1 MIAVV
6 ASSILSGSINIP
18 TSKSAMQRACALSL
32 LTNGT
37 TIIYN
42 PGKSNDDLAAL
53 DIIEK
58 LGATIEHTNNQ
69 IKIISNGEIHPP
81 SFINCNES
89 GLSLRMF
96 TPIIAISND
105 DVTISGTGSLMKRPI
120 DLFSHFFAELG
131 VSIKS
136 VNGFLP
142 VDIKGPLQPVDI
154 EIDGSK
160 SSQYL
165 TGLLFAFAKK
175 VDTLTVINVR
185 NLVSKPYIDLS
196 IQLLNHFGYKVVNEN
211 YQRFL
216 IYPTTS
222 INRNI
227 TYTVEGDWSS
237 ASFFIVAA
245 LVAGDL
251 ALSGLDLNSF
261 QSDRKILEALDQI
274 NADYSFNSDVLKI
287 KKSSAI
293 KPFEFDATD
302 CPDLFPPLVVLA
314 LAANGTSVIKGVK
327 RLYDK
332 ESNRAEALMN
342 QFSKLRADIFVIDD
356 NMVINGGKKLNG
368 GIVNSQHDHRIAM
381 ALAIAGLI
389 AESEVVIEDAESV
402 NKSFPDF
409 FNLLQNCGGLV
420 TLKT

>member
-6 ASSILSGSINIP
+6 TPSILSGSINIP
-18 TSKSAMQRACALSL
+18 PSKSAMQRACALSL
-32 LTNGT
+32 LNNGT

-53 DIIEK
+53 DIIGN
-58 LGATIEHTNNQ
+58 LGAKIEHTKNQ
-69 IKIISNGEIHPP
+69 IKIISNGEIQPLA
-81 SFINCNES
+81 FINCHES

-96 TPIIAISND
+96 TPIIAISNN

-120 DLFSHFFAELG
+120 DFFTELG
-131 VSIKS
+131 VHINSE
-136 VNGFLP
+136 NGFLP
-142 VDIKGPLQPVDI
+142 IDIKGPLQPVDI

-175 VDTLTVINVR
+175 VDKLTVITVR

-196 IQLLNHFGYKVVNEN
+196 IQLMNHFGFKVVNDE
-211 YQRFL
+211 YKRFL
-216 IYPTTS
+216 IYPKTE
-222 INRNI
+222 INRDVV
-227 TYTVEGDWSS
+227 YTVEGDWSS

-251 ALSGLDLNSF
+251 ALSGLDENSC
-261 QSDRKILEALDQI
+261 QSDRMILEVLDQI
-274 NADYSFNSDVLKI
+274 NADYSFNSNVLKI

-293 KPFEFDATD
+293 NPFEFDATD

-314 LAANGTSVIKGVK
+314 LAANGKSVIKGVN
-327 RLYDK
+327 RLHDK

-342 QFSKLRADIFVIDD
+342 QFSKLGADIFVIDD
-356 NMVINGGKKLNG
+356 NMIIKGGKKLNG

-381 ALAIAGLI
+381 ALAVAGLM
-389 AESEVVIEDAESV
+389 ATSEVVIEDAESV

>member
-6 ASSILSGSINIP
+6 SPSILSGSIIIP
-18 TSKSAMQRACALSL
+18 SSKSAMQRACALSL
-32 LTNGT
+32 LNNGT

-42 PGKSNDDLAAL
+42 PGNSNDDLTAL

-58 LGATIEHTNNQ
+58 LGAKVERSNNCITIM
-69 IKIISNGEIHPP
+69 SNGVIHPP
-81 SFINCNES
+81 AFINCQES

-96 TPIIAISND
+96 TPIIAISKNT
-105 DVTISGTGSLMKRPI
+105 VKIIGTGSLLKRPV

-131 VSIKS
+131 VDINAE
-136 VNGFLP
+136 NGLLP

-154 EIDGSK
+154 EIDGSE

-175 VDTLTVINVR
+175 ADKLTVITVR

-196 IQLLNHFGYKVVNEN
+196 IQLLNHFGYKVLNDQYN
-211 YQRFL
+211 RFL
-216 IYPTTS
+216 IYPTTE
-222 INRNI
+222 INRDI
-227 TYTVEGDWSS
+227 SYTVEGDWSS

-245 LVAGDL
+245 LIAGDL
-251 ALSGLDLNSF
+251 SLSGLDFNSC
-261 QSDRKILEALDQI
+261 QSDKKIYEVLDQI
-274 NADYSFNSDVLKI
+274 DADYSIHDDILKI
-287 KKSSAI
+287 RKLASI

-314 LAANGTSVIKGVK
+314 FAANGKSVIKGVN

-332 ESNRAEALMN
+332 ESNRAEALVN
-342 QFSKLRADIFVIDD
+342 QFSTLGASIFVKDD
-356 NMVINGGKKLNG
+356 NMIINGVKKLNG
-368 GIVNSQHDHRIAM
+368 GVVNSQHDHRIAM
-381 ALAIAGLI
+381 ALAVAGLI
-389 AESEVVIEDAESV
+389 TTSEVVIEDAESV
-402 NKSFPDF
+402 NKSFPNF
-409 FNLLQNCGGLV
+409 FKLLQNCGGVV

>member
-6 ASSILSGSINIP
+6 APSILSGSINIP
-18 TSKSAMQRACALSL
+18 PSKSAMQRACALSL
-32 LTNGT
+32 LNNGT

-53 DIIEK
+53 DIIGN
-58 LGATIEHTNNQ
+58 LGAKIEHTKNQ
-69 IKIISNGEIHPP
+69 IKIISNGEIHPS
-81 SFINCNES
+81 SFINCYES

-136 VNGFLP
+136 ENGLLP

-175 VDTLTVINVR
+175 VDKLTVITVR

-196 IQLLNHFGYKVVNEN
+196 MQFLQHFGYNVVNEH
-211 YQRFL
+211 YERFY
-216 IYPTTS
+216 IYPTTE
-222 INRNI
+222 INRDI

-237 ASFFIVAA
+237 ASFFIIAA

-251 ALSGLDLNSF
+251 SLSGLDFNSC
-261 QSDRKILEALDQI
+261 QSDKKILDVLDQI
-274 NADYSFNSDVLKI
+274 NADYSISADILKI
-287 KKSSAI
+287 KKSTAI

-314 LAANGTSVIKGVK
+314 LAAYGKSIIKGVN
-327 RLYDK
+327 RLHDK

-342 QFSKLRADIFVIDD
+342 QFSKLGADIFVIDD
-356 NMVINGGKKLNG
+356 NMIIKGGKKLNG

-381 ALAIAGLI
+381 ALAVAGLM
-389 AESEVVIEDAESV
+389 ATSEVVIEDAESV

>member
-6 ASSILSGSINIP
+6 TPSILSGSINIP
-18 TSKSAMQRACALSL
+18 PSKSAMQRACALSL
-32 LTNGT
+32 LNNGT

-42 PGKSNDDLAAL
+42 PGNSNDDLAAL

-136 VNGFLP
+136 ENGLLP

-211 YQRFL
+211 YQHFL

-222 INRNI
+222 IKRNI

-251 ALSGLDLNSF
+251 ALSGLDENSC
-261 QSDRKILEALDQI
+261 QSDRKILEVLDQI
-274 NADYSFNSDVLKI
+274 NPVYSINSGILKI
-287 KKSSAI
+287 KKSSVI
-293 KPFEFDATD
+293 NPFNFDATD

-314 LAANGTSVIKGVK
+314 LAANGTSVIKGVN

-332 ESNRAEALMN
+332 ESNRTEALMN
-342 QFSKLRADIFVIDD
+342 QFSKLGADIFVKDD
-356 NMVINGGKKLNG
+356 NMIINGGKKLNG

-381 ALAIAGLI
+381 ALAVAGLMST
-389 AESEVVIEDAESV
+389 SEVVIEDAESV

>member
-6 ASSILSGSINIP
+6 APSILSGSINIP
-18 TSKSAMQRACALSL
+18 PSKSAMQRACALSL
-32 LTNGT
+32 LNNGT

-58 LGATIEHTNNQ
+58 LGAIIEHTNSH
-69 IKIISNGEIHPP
+69 IKIISNGEIQPP
-81 SFINCNES
+81 AFINCHES

-96 TPIIAISND
+96 TPIIAISKNS
-105 DVTISGTGSLMKRPI
+105 VSISGTGSLMKRPI
-120 DLFSHFFAELG
+120 DLFSHFFTELG
-131 VSIKS
+131 VHIKS
-136 VNGFLP
+136 ENGLLP

-175 VDTLTVINVR
+175 VDKLTVIAVR

-196 IQLLNHFGYKVVNEN
+196 LQFLKHFGYKVVNDQYE
-211 YQRFL
+211 RFY
-216 IYPTTS
+216 IYPTTE
-222 INRNI
+222 IKRDI
-227 TYTVEGDWSS
+227 EYTVEGDWSS

-245 LVAGDL
+245 LIAGDL
-251 ALSGLDLNSF
+251 SLSGLEVNSC
-261 QSDRKILEALDQI
+261 QSDKKIFEVLDQI
-274 NADYSFNSDVLKI
+274 KADYYKDADILKI
-287 KKSSAI
+287 KKSTVI

-302 CPDLFPPLVVLA
+302 CPDLFPPIVVLA
-314 LAANGTSVIKGVK
+314 LAANGKSVIKGVN

-342 QFSKLRADIFVIDD
+342 QFSKLGADIFVIDD
-356 NMVINGGKKLNG
+356 NMFINGGKKLNG
-368 GIVNSQHDHRIAM
+368 GVVNSQHDHRIAM
-381 ALAIAGLI
+381 ALAVAGLM
-389 AESEVVIEDAESV
+389 ATSEVVIEDAESV
-402 NKSFPDF
+402 NKSFPGF
-409 FNLLQNCGGLV
+409 FNLLQNCCGLV

>member
-6 ASSILSGSINIP
+6 APSILSGSINIP

-32 LTNGT
+32 LNNGT

-42 PGKSNDDLAAL
+42 PGKSNDDLVAL
-53 DIIEK
+53 EIIEK
-58 LGATIEHTNNQ
+58 LGAKVQYNNDS
-69 IKIISNGEIHPP
+69 ISIISTGDILSP
-81 SFINCNES
+81 SFINCHES

-96 TPIIAISND
+96 TPIIAISKNA
-105 DVTISGTGSLMKRPI
+105 VAISGTGSLMKRPI
-120 DLFSHFFAELG
+120 ELVSHFFAELG
-131 VSIKS
+131 VDIKS
-136 VNGFLP
+136 QNGLLP
-142 VDIKGPLQPVDI
+142 IEIKGPLEPVDI

-175 VDTLTVINVR
+175 VDKLAVITVR

-196 IQLLNHFGYKVVNEN
+196 IQLMNHFGFKVVNDE
-211 YQRFL
+211 YKRFL
-216 IYPTTS
+216 IYPKTQ
-222 INRNI
+222 INREVF
-227 TYTVEGDWSS
+227 YTVEGDWSS

-245 LVAGDL
+245 AIAGDL
-251 ALSGLDLNSF
+251 SLSGLNFNSC
-261 QSDRKILEALDQI
+261 QSDRKILDVLDQI
-274 NADYSFNSDVLKI
+274 NADYAINGDILKI
-287 KKSSAI
+287 QHSTIIS
-293 KPFEFDATD
+293 PFEFDATD

-314 LAANGTSVIKGVK
+314 LAANGKSEIKGVN
-327 RLYDK
+327 RLFDK

-342 QFSKLRADIFVIDD
+342 QFSTLGGDIFVIEDK
-356 NMVINGGKKLNG
+356 MVINGGKKLNG
-368 GIVNSQHDHRIAM
+368 GVVNSQHDHRIAM
-381 ALAIAGLI
+381 ALAIAGLMSS
-389 AESEVVIEDAESV
+389 AEVVIEDAESV

>member
-1 MIAVV
+1 MIAVITP
-6 ASSILSGSINIP
+6 SLLSGAMSISP
-18 TSKSAMQRACALSL
+18 SKSAMQRACALSL
-32 LTNGT
+32 LNKGT

-42 PGKSNDDLAAL
+42 PGKSNDDFAAL

-58 LGATIEHTNNQ
+58 LGATIENNYNS
-69 IKIISNGEIHPP
+69 IKIISNGEIQPP
-81 SFINCNES
+81 AFINCYES

-96 TPIIAISND
+96 TPIIAISNNA
-105 DVTISGTGSLMKRPI
+105 VSISGSGSLMKRPV
-120 DLFSHFFAELG
+120 DLFSSFFTELG
-131 VSIKS
+131 VDIKS
-136 VNGFLP
+136 ENGLLP

-175 VDTLTVINVR
+175 VDKLTVIAVR

-196 IQLLNHFGYKVVNEN
+196 LQFLQHFGYKVVNDQYE
-211 YQRFL
+211 RFF
-216 IYPTTS
+216 IYPTTE
-222 INRNI
+222 INRDI
-227 TYTVEGDWSS
+227 VYTVEGDWSS

-245 LVAGDL
+245 LLAGDL
-251 ALSGLDLNSF
+251 SLSGLDVNSC
-261 QSDRKILEALDQI
+261 QSDKKIVDVLNQI
-274 NADYSFNSDVLKI
+274 NADYSINADILKI
-287 KKSSAI
+287 KKSSTI
-293 KPFEFDATD
+293 NPFEFDATD

-314 LAANGTSVIKGVK
+314 LAANGKSVIKGVS

-342 QFSKLRADIFVIDD
+342 QFSKLGANIFVIDD
-356 NMVINGGKKLNG
+356 NMFINGGEKLKG

-381 ALAIAGLI
+381 ALAVAGLI
-389 AESEVVIEDAESV
+389 TSAEVVIEDAESV

-409 FNLLQNCGGLV
+409 FTLLQNCGGIV
-420 TLKT
+420 TLIT

>member
-6 ASSILSGSINIP
+6 APSILSGSINIP
-18 TSKSAMQRACALSL
+18 PSKSAMQRACALSL
-32 LTNGT
+32 LNNGT

-53 DIIEK
+53 DIIGN
-58 LGATIEHTNNQ
+58 LGAKIEHTKNQ
-69 IKIISNGEIHPP
+69 IKIISNGEIQPLA
-81 SFINCNES
+81 FINCHES

-96 TPIIAISND
+96 TPIIAISNN

-120 DLFSHFFAELG
+120 DLFSHFFTELG
-131 VSIKS
+131 VHIKS
-136 VNGFLP
+136 ENGFLP
-142 VDIKGPLQPVDI
+142 IDIKGPLQPVDI

-175 VDTLTVINVR
+175 VDKLTVITVR

-196 IQLLNHFGYKVVNEN
+196 IQLMNHFGFKVVNDE
-211 YQRFL
+211 YKRFL
-216 IYPTTS
+216 IYPKTE
-222 INRNI
+222 INRDVV
-227 TYTVEGDWSS
+227 YTVEGDWSS
-237 ASFFIVAA
+237 ASFFIVTA

-251 ALSGLDLNSF
+251 ALSGLDENSC
-261 QSDRKILEALDQI
+261 QSDRMILEVLDQI
-274 NADYSFNSDVLKI
+274 NADYSFNSNVLKI

-293 KPFEFDATD
+293 NPFEFDATD

-314 LAANGTSVIKGVK
+314 LAANGKSVIKGVN
-327 RLYDK
+327 RLHDK

-342 QFSKLRADIFVIDD
+342 QFSKLGADIFVIDD
-356 NMVINGGKKLNG
+356 NMIIKGGKKLNG

-381 ALAIAGLI
+381 ALAVAGLI
-389 AESEVVIEDAESV
+389 TSTELVIEEAESV

-409 FNLLQNCGGLV
+409 FTLFQNCGGIV

>member
-6 ASSILSGSINIP
+6 APSILSGFVNIP

-32 LTNGT
+32 LSNGT

-58 LGATIEHTNNQ
+58 LGAKVQYNNNS
-69 IKIISNGEIHPP
+69 ITIISTGDIGTPT
-81 SFINCNES
+81 FINCHES

-96 TPIIAISND
+96 TPIIAISKNG
-105 DVTISGTGSLMKRPI
+105 VTISGTGSLMKRPI
-120 DLFSHFFAELG
+120 ELFSHFFAELG
-131 VSIKS
+131 VDIKS
-136 VNGFLP
+136 ENGLLP
-142 VDIKGPLQPVDI
+142 IDIKGPLQPVDI

-165 TGLLFAFAKK
+165 TGLLFAFARK
-175 VDTLTVINVR
+175 VDKLTVITVR

-196 IQLLNHFGYKVVNEN
+196 IQLMNHFGFKVVNDHYE
-211 YQRFL
+211 RFL
-216 IYPTTS
+216 IYPKTEV
-222 INRNI
+222 NI
-227 TYTVEGDWSS
+227 DVSYTVEGDWSS

-245 LVAGDL
+245 AIAGDL
-251 ALSGLDLNSF
+251 SLSGLNFNSC
-261 QSDRKILEALDQI
+261 QSDRKILDVLDQI
-274 NADYSFNSDVLKI
+274 NVNYSINGDILKI
-287 KKSSAI
+287 QHSTVIKSF
-293 KPFEFDATD
+293 KFDATD

-314 LAANGTSVIKGVK
+314 LAAKGKSEIKGVN
-327 RLYDK
+327 RLFDK

-342 QFSKLRADIFVIDD
+342 QFSKLGADIFVLDD
-356 NMVINGGKKLNG
+356 NMIIIGGEKLNG
-368 GIVNSQHDHRIAM
+368 GVVNSQHDHRIAM

-389 AESEVVIEDAESV
+389 TSAEVIIEDSESV

-409 FNLLQNCGGLV
+409 FNLLQHCGGLV